1 MSRSIAGKIKI
12 NSYADIVGGVQ
23 DGAVEIPL
31 ADLHDFKDH
40 PFRVIDDEK
49 MEETVQSI
57 KEHGILVPGIARP
70 CPEGGYEMI
79 SGHRRKH
86 ACGLAGLTTM
96 PVLIRKYSDDEAVCI
111 MVDSNIQREDIL
123 PSEKAKAYRMKFEA
137 MKHQGSSGGST
148 LENIGKASGECIKT
162 VQRFIC
168 LSNLSEELL
177 RIVDEK
183 RLPIR
188 AGVEISYIREKE
200 QGWIESV
207 IRDNEVT
214 VTPAQAGMLRKA
226 YEAGELTKTAVKQIL
241 SGSSSKPRKFVLRAE
256 KLSGYFP
263 EDVTE
268 EEIEETII
276 GLLDE
281 WVKAEH

>member
-1 MSRSIAGKIKI
+1 
-12 NSYADIVGGVQ
+12 VWW
-23 DGAVEIPL
+23 
-31 ADLHDFKDH
+31 
-40 PFRVIDDEK
+40 
-49 MEETVQSI
+49 
-57 KEHGILVPGIARP
+57 
-70 CPEGGYEMI
+70 
-79 SGHRRKH
+79 
-86 ACGLAGLTTM
+86 
-96 PVLIRKYSDDEAVCI
+96 
-111 MVDSNIQREDIL
+111 
-123 PSEKAKAYRMKFEA
+123 
-137 MKHQGSSGGST
+137 
-148 LENIGKASGECIKT
+148 
-162 VQRFIC
+162 
-168 LSNLSEELL
+168 
-177 RIVDEK
+177 IVDEK
-183 RLPIR
+183 WLPIR